1 MRDLPDPRLRLPCE
15 LWCCRV
21 ISMPQCIDLLILDQH
36 QVKFRSFVCPN
47 NSLVGV
53 PWRKREAARLLT
65 SICCMHLGC
74 GSLGGN
80 GAAEAMG
87 QRPDSQGGRWLGVS
101 SAAPHSVQMPWYS
114 VRLARHQMIRV
125 FAGRGRKQPTRT
137 NSPRGLRRAQH
148 ILFLSLALFS
158 LIRLTCR
165 MHRDIYKILYNT
177 DLVELFNT
185 Y

>member
-114 VRLARHQMIRV
+114 VRLARHQMIR
-125 FAGRGRKQPTRT
+125 ASGCEYC
-137 NSPRGLRRAQH
+137 L
-148 ILFLSLALFS
+148 
-158 LIRLTCR
+158 
-165 MHRDIYKILYNT
+165 
-177 DLVELFNT
+177 
-185 Y
+185 

>member
-1 MRDLPDPRLRLPCE
+1 ML
-15 LWCCRV
+15 
-21 ISMPQCIDLLILDQH
+21 QCIDLPILDQH

-114 VRLARHQMIRV
+114 VRLARHQMIR
-125 FAGRGRKQPTRT
+125 ASGCEYC
-137 NSPRGLRRAQH
+137 L
-148 ILFLSLALFS
+148 
-158 LIRLTCR
+158 
-165 MHRDIYKILYNT
+165 
-177 DLVELFNT
+177 
-185 Y
+185 